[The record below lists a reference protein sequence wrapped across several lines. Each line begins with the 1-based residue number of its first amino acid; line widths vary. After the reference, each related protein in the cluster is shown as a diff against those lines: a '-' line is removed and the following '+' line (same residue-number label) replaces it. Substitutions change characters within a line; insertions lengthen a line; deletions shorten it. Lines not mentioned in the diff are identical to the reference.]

1 MTKQDLFMPLSV
13 RDETTPPSA
22 SAGLPTSAA
31 QPAGSLRRH
40 EAGVPAG
47 SLELLVDGVR
57 LAVAR
62 EGKGLPVVCLHAIG
76 HGGGDFEAFTAAM
89 RDRFEI
95 VRIDWP
101 AQGRS
106 GPDNKAA
113 TPARYAEL
121 LRGVVE
127 QLRLDTPII
136 IGCSIGGAIAIKYA
150 SEHPVRALVLA
161 NAGGL
166 VELTRSLQRACLF
179 FASIFAAGARRAWW
193 YKAFFAA
200 YYRLVLPTP
209 AAAMQRR
216 RIVVSACEI
225 APVLADAWRHFA
237 VAEDADQRQRLLAL
251 DIPILV
257 AWAMN
262 DRINRFKLVAQAISG
277 IKHGRLAKF
286 AAGHAAFLERPEEFV
301 REFSAFVAEN
311 NLANGQGAAIPS
323 FP

>member
-1 MTKQDLFMPLSV
+1 MTRQGLFMSPAHEGS
-13 RDETTPPSA
+13 
-22 SAGLPTSAA
+22 TSADVDEEAEVA
-31 QPAGSLRRH
+31 QPAEALRRY
-40 EAGVPAG
+40 ETGVPAG
-47 SLELLVDGVR
+47 SLEVLVDGVR
-57 LAVAR
+57 LAMAR
-62 EGKGLPVVCLHAIG
+62 DGKGPPVICLHAIG
-76 HGGGDFEAFTAAM
+76 HGGGDYEAFVVAM

-106 GPDNKAA
+106 GPDSEAA

-121 LRGVVE
+121 LHGVVE

-136 IGCSIGGAIAIKYA
+136 IGCSIGGATAIRYA

-166 VELTRSLQRACLF
+166 VEVTKSVQRACLF
-179 FASIFAAGARRAWW
+179 LAGIFAAGAPRAWW

-209 AAAMQRR
+209 AAAAQRR
-216 RIVVSACEI
+216 RIVASAYEI

-237 VAEDADQRQRLLAL
+237 VADDADQRQRLLAL

-257 AWAMN
+257 AWAMS
-262 DRINRFKLVAQAISG
+262 DRINQFKMVAPVIAQ

-286 AAGHAAFLERPEEFV
+286 TAGHAAFLERPEEFV
-301 REFSAFVAEN
+301 REFDAFVAEN
-311 NLANGQGAAIPS
+311 DLAS
-323 FP
+323 E

>member
-1 MTKQDLFMPLSV
+1 MTKQGLFMPPAHEGVMSV
-13 RDETTPPSA
+13 DVDGEE
-22 SAGLPTSAA
+22 AA
-31 QPAGSLRRH
+31 QPAGALRRY
-40 EAGVPAG
+40 ETGVPAG
-47 SLELLVDGVR
+47 SREVSVDGVR
-57 LAVAR
+57 LAVAC
-62 EGKGLPVVCLHAIG
+62 EGKGPPVICLHAIG
-76 HGGGDFEAFTAAM
+76 HGGGDYEAYVAAM

-106 GPDNKAA
+106 GPDSKAA

-121 LRGVVE
+121 LRGVIE
-127 QLRLDTPII
+127 QLRLDPPII
-136 IGCSIGGAIAIKYA
+136 IGCSIGGATAIKYA

-166 VELTRSLQRACLF
+166 VEVTRSVHRACLF
-179 FASIFAAGARRAWW
+179 FASTFAAGARQAWW

-200 YYRLVLPTP
+200 YYRLVLPSP
-209 AAAMQRR
+209 VAAVQRR
-216 RIVVSACEI
+216 RIVASAYEI

-237 VAEDADQRQRLLAL
+237 VSEDADQRQRLLAL

-262 DRINRFKLVAQAISG
+262 DRINQFKLVAPAIAG
-277 IKHGRLAKF
+277 IQHGRLAKF
-286 AAGHAAFLERPEEFV
+286 IAGHAAFLERPEEFV

-311 NLANGQGAAIPS
+311 DLANG
-323 FP
+323 

>member
-1 MTKQDLFMPLSV
+1 MTRQGLFMSPAHEGS
-13 RDETTPPSA
+13 
-22 SAGLPTSAA
+22 TSADVDEEAEVA
-31 QPAGSLRRH
+31 QPAEALRRY
-40 EAGVPAG
+40 ETGVPAG
-47 SLELLVDGVR
+47 SLEVLVDGVR
-57 LAVAR
+57 LAMAR
-62 EGKGLPVVCLHAIG
+62 DGKGPPVICLHAIG
-76 HGGGDFEAFTAAM
+76 HGGGDYEAFVVAM

-106 GPDNKAA
+106 GPDSEAA

-121 LRGVVE
+121 LHGVVE

-136 IGCSIGGAIAIKYA
+136 IGCSIGGATAIRYA

-166 VELTRSLQRACLF
+166 VEVTKSVQRACLF
-179 FASIFAAGARRAWW
+179 LAGIFAAGAPRAWW

-209 AAAMQRR
+209 AAAAQRR
-216 RIVVSACEI
+216 RIVASAYEI

-237 VAEDADQRQRLLAL
+237 VADDADQRQRLLAL

-262 DRINRFKLVAQAISG
+262 DRINQFKMVAPVIAQ

-286 AAGHAAFLERPEEFV
+286 TAGHAAFLERPEEFV
-301 REFSAFVAEN
+301 REFDAFVAEN
-311 NLANGQGAAIPS
+311 DLAS
-323 FP
+323 E

>member
-1 MTKQDLFMPLSV
+1 MTKMLMQSPV
-13 RDETTPPSA
+13 RDDTTSPSA
-22 SAGLPTSAA
+22 YVGTGARAA
-31 QPAGSLRRH
+31 EPAALLRH

-76 HGGGDFEAFTAAM
+76 HGGGDYEAFAAAL

-95 VRIDWP
+95 IRIDWP

-106 GPDNKAA
+106 GPDSKAA

-121 LRGVVE
+121 LRGVIE
-127 QLRLDTPII
+127 QLALEAPII
-136 IGCSIGGAIAIKYA
+136 IGCSIGGATAIRYA
-150 SEHPVRALVLA
+150 SDHPVRALVLA

-166 VELTRSLQRACLF
+166 VEVTRSVQRACLF
-179 FASIFAAGARRAWW
+179 LAGIFAAGARRAWW
-193 YKAFFAA
+193 YKAFFSA
-200 YYRLVLPTP
+200 YYRMVLPTP
-209 AAAMQRR
+209 AASAQRR
-216 RIVVSACEI
+216 RIVASAYEI
-225 APVLADAWRHFA
+225 APALEDAWRHFA

-262 DRINRFKLVAQAISG
+262 DRINQFKIVAPAIAR
-277 IKHGRLAKF
+277 IKRGRLAKF

-301 REFSAFVAEN
+301 REFCTFVAEN
-311 NLANGQGAAIPS
+311 NLANEEGASARPS
-323 FP
+323 SP

>member
-1 MTKQDLFMPLSV
+1 MKQGLFMPPAHDGATSRSAYV
-13 RDETTPPSA
+13 DTEAEVAPPA
-22 SAGLPTSAA
+22 EA
-31 QPAGSLRRH
+31 LRRY

-47 SLELLVDGVR
+47 SLKVLVDGVR

-62 EGKGLPVVCLHAIG
+62 DGKGAPAVCLHAIG
-76 HGGGDFEAFTAAM
+76 HGGGDYEAFVAAM

-106 GPDNKAA
+106 GPDSKAA

-121 LRGVVE
+121 LHGVVE
-127 QLRLDTPII
+127 QLHLDTPII
-136 IGCSIGGAIAIKYA
+136 IGCSIGGATAIKYA
-150 SEHPVRALVLA
+150 SEHLVRALVLA
-161 NAGGL
+161 NTGGV
-166 VELTRSLQRACLF
+166 VEITKSIQRACLL

-200 YYRLVLPTP
+200 YYRLVLPAP
-209 AAAMQRR
+209 AAAAQRR
-216 RIVVSACEI
+216 RIVASAYEI

-237 VAEDADQRQRLLAL
+237 VADDADQRQRLLAL
-251 DIPILV
+251 NVPILV

-262 DRINRFKLVAQAISG
+262 DRINRFKLVAPAVAG

-286 AAGHAAFLERPEEFV
+286 TAGHAAFLERPEEFV
-301 REFSAFVAEN
+301 HEFSAFVAEN
-311 NLANGQGAAIPS
+311 NLAKA
-323 FP
+323 

>member
-1 MTKQDLFMPLSV
+1 MTKQGLFMQPSV
-13 RDETTPPSA
+13 HQGA
-22 SAGLPTSAA
+22 TSPAA
-31 QPAGSLRRH
+31 FGARLAAEPADALLRH

-62 EGKGLPVVCLHAIG
+62 EGKGLPVICLHAIG
-76 HGGGDFEAFTAAM
+76 HGGCDYEAFAAAM

-95 VRIDWP
+95 VRVDWP

-121 LRGVVE
+121 LGGVLE
-127 QLRLDTPII
+127 QLGLEAPII
-136 IGCSIGGAIAIKYA
+136 IGCSIGGATAIRYA

-166 VELTRSLQRACLF
+166 VEVTRSVQRACLLL
-179 FASIFAAGARRAWW
+179 AGIFAAGARRAWW
-193 YKAFFAA
+193 YKPFFAA
-200 YYRLVLPTP
+200 YYRMVLPTP
-209 AAAMQRR
+209 AAAAQRR
-216 RIVVSACEI
+216 RIVASAYEI

-251 DIPILV
+251 DVPILV

-262 DRINRFKLVAQAISG
+262 DKINRFKRVAPAIAG
-277 IKHGRLAKF
+277 IKHGRLAKCT
-286 AAGHAAFLERPEEFV
+286 AGHAAFLERPEEFV
-301 REFSAFVAEN
+301 REFCQFVAEN
-311 NLANGQGAAIPS
+311 NLAS
-323 FP
+323 K